1 MAKPALSCSVI
12 LTSAS
17 TRSDGSLG
25 LRFCTPELSSSEKAT
40 IFDLQNCNLKMLLQP
55 VDEAP
60 AELKEVKG
68 QFETRTPAQRLR
80 ATLYIRW
87 KQASS
92 QGEFEAF
99 YHREMEGIINTVKA
113 HLEPKE

>member
-25 LRFCTPELSSSEKAT
+25 LRFCTPELSSSEKTA

-55 VDEAP
+55 VDETP
-60 AELKEVKG
+60 AELKEVRG
-68 QFETRTPAQRLR
+68 QFETRTPSQRLR
-80 ATLYIRW
+80 ALIYVHW
-87 KQASS
+87 KQASG
-92 QGEFEAF
+92 QGEFDE
-99 YHREMEGIINTVKA
+99 YYRRQMETIIESWKQK
-113 HLEPKE
+113 LEQK